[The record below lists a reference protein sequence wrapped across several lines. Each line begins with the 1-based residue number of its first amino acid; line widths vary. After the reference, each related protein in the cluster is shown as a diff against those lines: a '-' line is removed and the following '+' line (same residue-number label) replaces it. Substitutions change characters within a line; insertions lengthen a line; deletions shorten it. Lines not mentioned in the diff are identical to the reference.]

1 MNAYGYKVNT
11 RAKKNTSAISTAI
24 RFMRAVFSV
33 LGERI
38 SAVGLRIASVIAGFI
53 VTLGIVGGM
62 ECGSVPIYIGLP
74 VCLILT
80 VAALLTH
87 FDD

>member
-1 MNAYGYKVNT
+1 MNAYGYKVNS
-11 RAKKNTSAISTAI
+11 RVKKNSSALGTAI

-38 SAVGLRIASVIAGFI
+38 GAVELRIASVIAGFI
-53 VTLGIVGGM
+53 VTLGVVGGM

-74 VCLILT
+74 VCIILT
-80 VAALLTH
+80 IAALLTH

>member
-1 MNAYGYKVNT
+1 MNAYGYRPNT
-11 RAKKNTSAISTAI
+11 RVKKNTSALGTAI

-38 SAVGLRIASVIAGFI
+38 GALELRIASVIASFI

-62 ECGSVPIYIGLP
+62 ECGNVPIYIGLP
-74 VCLILT
+74 VCIILT
-80 VAALLTH
+80 IAALLTH